1 VSDPEHGEPDL
12 PDRGA
17 PRWDDGSDRGVDRH
31 GSAPV
36 RVVPG
41 GGRASGPDGAGTA
54 HAADEGTREGEN
66 GGDGDPKGSAGRVH
80 APADRTGRRAGRGSF
95 LRELPVLVLIAFVLA
110 LLIKAVLVQA
120 FWIPSESME
129 RTLLI
134 DDRVLVNK
142 VVYHFRDVHRGE
154 VVVFNGDGTG
164 FEHHESVIAPPSN
177 VFSRF
182 IRGAQNFLGLGAPSD
197 KDFIKRVIGVG
208 GDSVSCCD
216 AQGRVTVNDRPLNEP
231 YVYQNDY
238 QKFGPVKVPP
248 GRLWVMGDHRG
259 ESSDSR
265 QNGTIP
271 QKAVAGR
278 AFVRVWPLSR
288 VGFLPVPGAFS
299 GIHSA
304 LGSPATPLTAA
315 VGAGVPVLALRRRRR
330 SRGLLPALVPDRPT
344 REGIRRAPAGHP
356 AGRGRPPRTGPV
368 ARSRGTATRPSAAA
382 ALYRWLSRR
391 AASRPPGG
399 AGALAGGRGDASRP
413 RTQASRPPPPAR

>member
-1 VSDPEHGEPDL
+1 VVSDPEHGSPDV
-12 PDRGA
+12 PGRGRS
-17 PRWDDGSDRGVDRH
+17 RWDDVAVG
-31 GSAPV
+31 
-36 RVVPG
+36 
-41 GGRASGPDGAGTA
+41 
-54 HAADEGTREGEN
+54 EGTRAEEN
-66 GGDGDPKGSAGRVH
+66 GGDGDRTGSADRGVTS
-80 APADRTGRRAGRGSF
+80 PGDRTDRARRRGGRGSF
-95 LRELPVLVLIAFVLA
+95 LRELPVLVLIAFGLA

-182 IRGAQNFLGLGAPSD
+182 VRGAQNLLGLGAPSD

-208 GDSVSCCD
+208 GDTVYCCD

-238 QKFGPVKVPP
+238 QKFGPVKVPA
-248 GRLWVMGDHRG
+248 GQLWVMGDHRG

-271 QKAVAGR
+271 QGAVVGR

-288 VGFLPVPGAFS
+288 IGFLPVPDAFS
-299 GIHSA
+299 GIRSA
-304 LGSPATPLTAA
+304 LGPTAA
-315 VGAGVPVLALRRRRR
+315 PIMAATGAGAPVLALRRRRR
-330 SRGLLPALVPDRPT
+330 RRRRRGLQPALVPDRPT
-344 REGIRRAPAGHP
+344 PSAAGPAGLV
-356 AGRGRPPRTGPV
+356 RRPRTGPV
-368 ARSRGTATRPSAAA
+368 TRCRAAGTRLRDAAA
-382 ALYRWLSRR
+382 GYRWLSRR
-391 AASRPPGG
+391 KVGPPSNR
-399 AGALAGGRGDASRP
+399 AGGLPSGRGEAFRPGDCEARRAVSREYG
-413 RTQASRPPPPAR
+413 TEVSRPPPAAR